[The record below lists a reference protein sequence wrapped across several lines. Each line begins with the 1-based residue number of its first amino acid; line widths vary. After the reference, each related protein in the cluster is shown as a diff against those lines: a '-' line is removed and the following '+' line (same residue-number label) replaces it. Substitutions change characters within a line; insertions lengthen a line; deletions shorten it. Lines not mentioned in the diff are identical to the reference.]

1 MFACVALVCNIIDI
15 IIVII
20 TTTTI
25 LYYYFITVFQ
35 YIVMQWHPHRLW
47 LQFPKMKNEKVWR

>member
-25 LYYYFITVFQ
+25 LYYY
-35 YIVMQWHPHRLW
+35 L
-47 LQFPKMKNEKVWR
+47 